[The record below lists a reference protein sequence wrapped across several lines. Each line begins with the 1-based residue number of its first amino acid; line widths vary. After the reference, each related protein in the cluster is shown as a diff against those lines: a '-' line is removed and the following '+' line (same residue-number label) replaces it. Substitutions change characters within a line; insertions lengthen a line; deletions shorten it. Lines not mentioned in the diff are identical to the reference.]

1 VTPSRVVRLAVF
13 CDYSY
18 RVEDGK
24 LYAELPFALFLQQL
38 ARHCQRLVLTGRLDP
53 TPGRYPYLMEGVE
66 YAPLPHYS
74 SGAHLRGVMRAMPSG
89 IARFWRTLGD
99 VDVVWVLGPNPPQAL
114 VFALLSLLRRRR
126 LVLGVRQDLPQLI
139 RHRHPGKVHLWL
151 AALALEAAFRLL
163 SRRVPVAVVGPDLAR
178 RYRSAAEVHVVYVS
192 LLGEERIL
200 SAAQDDRDYDAQ
212 ELRMLSVGRLDPE
225 KNPLL
230 LADVLADATRLDSRW
245 RLDVCGDGTLID
257 QLAHRLRELG
267 VEDRAILH
275 GHVPIDDGL
284 WKLYRQAHALV
295 HVSFTEGVP
304 QVLLEAFAARL
315 PVVAT
320 SVGGV
325 AALVEDCGLLVAPN
339 DAHAAAAAL
348 DELVSNGALRA
359 RLLDRASARVQEHT
373 LTAECRR
380 LATFLAGQP
389 RERAPSGS
397 AAGR

>member
-1 VTPSRVVRLAVF
+1 M
-13 CDYSY
+13 
-18 RVEDGK
+18 EDGK
-24 LYAELPFALFLQQL
+24 LYAELPFALFLKQL
-38 ARHCQRLVLTGRLDP
+38 ARDCERLVLTGRLDP
-53 TPGRYPYLMEGVE
+53 TPGRYPYLMDGVE

-99 VDVVWVLGPNPPQAL
+99 IDVVWVLGPNPPQAF

-126 LVLGVRQDLPQLI
+126 LVLGVRQDLPRLI

-163 SRRVPVAVVGPDLAR
+163 SRWAPVAVVGPDLAC
-178 RYRSAAEVHVVYVS
+178 RYRSAREVHVVYVS

-200 SAAQDDRDYDAQ
+200 SAAQGDRDYDSQ

-230 LADVLADATRLDSRW
+230 LADVLAHAARLDSRW

-257 QLAHRLRELG
+257 QLAERLRELG
-267 VEDRAILH
+267 VDDRAVLH
-275 GHVPIDDGL
+275 GHVPIDGGL
-284 WKLYRQAHALV
+284 WNLYRQAHALV
-295 HVSFTEGVP
+295 HISFTEGVP

-325 AALVEDCGLLVAPN
+325 PALVEDCGLLVAPD
-339 DAHAAAAAL
+339 DAQAAAAAL
-348 DELVSNGALRA
+348 EELVIDDTLRA
-359 RLLDRASARVQEHT
+359 QLLDRASARVREHT

-380 LATFLAGQP
+380 LASFLAGQS
-389 RERAPSGS
+389 RESSSPGS

>member
-1 VTPSRVVRLAVF
+1 MTPSELVRLAVF

-18 RVEDGK
+18 RVVDGK
-24 LYAELPFALFLQQL
+24 LYAELPFALFLRQL
-38 ARHCQRLVLTGRLDP
+38 AGHCRRLVLTGRLDP

-89 IARFWRTLGD
+89 VARFWRMLGD
-99 VDVVWVLGPNPPQAL
+99 VDVVWVLGPNPPQAV

-139 RHRHPGKVHLWL
+139 RRRHPGKVHLWL
-151 AALALEAAFRLL
+151 AALVLEAGFRLL
-163 SRRVPVAVVGPDLAR
+163 SRWVPIVVVGPDLAR
-178 RYRSAAEVHVVYVS
+178 RYRSAKDVHVLYVS
-192 LLGEERIL
+192 LLGEERIM
-200 SAAQDDRDYDAQ
+200 SAAEDDRDYDTP

-230 LADVLADATRLDSRW
+230 LADVLAQARRLDSRW

-257 QLAHRLRELG
+257 ELAERLRALG
-267 VEDRAILH
+267 VDDRATLH
-275 GHVPIDDGL
+275 GNVPIDAGL
-284 WKLYRQAHALV
+284 WTLYRQAHALV

-320 SVGGV
+320 AVGGV
-325 AALVEDCGLLVAPN
+325 PALVEHCGLLVAPD
-339 DAHAAAAAL
+339 DAEAAAAAL
-348 DELVSNGALRA
+348 EELVSDGALRA
-359 RLLDRASARVQEHT
+359 QFLDKASARVREHT
-373 LTAECRR
+373 LAAECGR
-380 LATFLAGQP
+380 LAGFLAGQP
-389 RERAPSGS
+389 QERSQSGS
-397 AAGR
+397 AARK